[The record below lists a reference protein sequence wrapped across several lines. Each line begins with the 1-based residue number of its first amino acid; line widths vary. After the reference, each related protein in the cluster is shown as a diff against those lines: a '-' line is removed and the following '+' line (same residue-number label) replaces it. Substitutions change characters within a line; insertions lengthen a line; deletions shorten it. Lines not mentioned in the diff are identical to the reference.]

1 MTGFTGLPSRGKV
14 LDESVVLVDGPLVK
28 VWDGETAGIS
38 ERPEGF

>member
-14 LDESVVLVDGPLVK
+14 LDASVVLVEGPLVN
-28 VWDGETAGIS
+28 VWDGETAGMR